1 MSTVNRHIYGVDFS
15 GAKDAGK
22 HIWVA
27 GGVIAGEA
35 LRIDTCRRADTLP
48 GSSKQREQCLST
60 LRTFIADKSNAAFG
74 CDFPFGLPA
83 TLVDQGS
90 WESFVLAFPG
100 LYESA
105 DAFKQAC
112 HEASGGS
119 EFKRVTDQESQTP
132 FSPYNLWIYRQTYYG
147 IRDVL
152 HPLVR
157 DGTACVLPMQT
168 PQPGRPWLL
177 EVCPASTLKQEW
189 PHRRYSYKGRE
200 EQKREAREHILESFE
215 DKEMLIIPDREIRA
229 KLLENQGGDA
239 LDSVIAALAAAR
251 ALRSPDGLIPPA
263 DKVYAI
269 EGYVYV

>member
-1 MSTVNRHIYGVDFS
+1 MSTDNRHVYGVDFS

-27 GGVIAGEA
+27 SGVIAGKV
-35 LRIDTCRRADTLP
+35 LRIDTCRRADALP
-48 GSSKQREQCLST
+48 GSSKQREQCLSA
-60 LRTFIADKSNAAFG
+60 LRTFIAGKSDAAFG

-83 TLVDQGS
+83 PLVDQDN
-90 WESFVLAFPG
+90 WESFVLAFPD

-119 EFKRVTDQESQTP
+119 EFKRVTDQESETP

-152 HPLVR
+152 RPLVQ
-157 DGTACVLPMQT
+157 DQAACVLPMQA
-168 PQPGRPWLL
+168 PQPDRPWLL

-189 PHRRYSYKGRE
+189 LDHSYKGP
-200 EQKREAREHILESFE
+200 EQRKREARARILKGLE
-215 DKEMLIIPDREIRA
+215 DKEMVVVPDQAVRSELI
-229 KLLENQGGDA
+229 ENQGGDA

-251 ALRSPDGLIPPA
+251 ALRSPDGLVPSEGEI
-263 DKVYAI
+263 YAI
-269 EGYVYV
+269 EGYVYA